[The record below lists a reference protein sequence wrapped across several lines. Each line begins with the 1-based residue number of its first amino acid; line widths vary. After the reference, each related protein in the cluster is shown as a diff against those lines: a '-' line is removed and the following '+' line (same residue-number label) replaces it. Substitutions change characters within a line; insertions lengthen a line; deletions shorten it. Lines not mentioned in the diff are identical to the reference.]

1 MIDEKE
7 YQEFEDSIM
16 NTDERENDMGEDI
29 IDSDNIYFEDFD
41 NALSDIDFSEL
52 KGDFKR
58 SLSSVN
64 RKIERKG
71 AGKGRIAKK
80 PTAMRRPSG
89 RPLSR
94 PATKDI
100 PVEKR
105 ATIRAKKPISKVIVP
120 SDQKVIVE
128 GVSKFI
134 LSQKPEVESIKRLG
148 YYKGQKLN
156 QMTLIFNNN
165 SLLDF
170 NLELFNPSM
179 PLDYLY
185 NTSLNLNNKIQVAG
199 GAVAYSDVLFN
210 LLANPALFINAKFVV
225 AGPQLQQQLSVPLQ
239 VINKSI
245 EGVEKIDPVNIALQ
259 IDNMQVQNDM
269 VVFDIVQ
276 NLNRPYI
283 PDGMDVVSYKIL
295 AGNTVTMNFWYKQ
308 VSLKKVFYKEARES
322 RPLL

>member
-16 NTDERENDMGEDI
+16 NTSDAFGDVGDEI
-29 IDSDNIYFEDFD
+29 IDSSNDFD
-41 NALSDIDFSEL
+41 AFDSVVSDIDFSEL
-52 KGDFKR
+52 RGDFKK
-58 SLSSVN
+58 SLSAVN
-64 RKIERKG
+64 RKID
-71 AGKGRIAKK
+71 KK
-80 PTAMRRPSG
+80 SSQRRAV
-89 RPLSR
+89 SR
-94 PATKDI
+94 PKQRVKDI
-100 PVEKR
+100 PVNKK
-105 ATIRAKKPISKVIVP
+105 ATITAKKPISKVIVP
-120 SDQKVIVE
+120 SDKKVIVE

-134 LSQKPEVESIKRLG
+134 LSQKPEAESIKTLG

-156 QMTLIFNNN
+156 LMTLIFNNN

-170 NLELFNPSM
+170 NLEVFNPSM

-185 NTSLNLNNKIQVAG
+185 STSLNLNNKIQVAG

-225 AGPQLQQQLSVPLQ
+225 AGPQVQQQLSVPLQ

-269 VVFDIVQ
+269 VVFDIMK

-283 PDGMDVVSYKIL
+283 PDGMDVVSYKVL
-295 AGNTVTMNFWYKQ
+295 AGNTVTMSFWYKQ

>member
-7 YQEFEDSIM
+7 YQDWEDSIM
-16 NTDERENDMGEDI
+16 DADERMNDMGEDA
-29 IDSDNIYFEDFD
+29 IDLPENDFEDFD

-52 KGDFKR
+52 RGDFKR

-64 RKIERKG
+64 RKIERKS
-71 AGKGRIAKK
+71 AGKGRFVRK
-80 PTAMRRPSG
+80 PSG
-89 RPLSR
+89 KALSR
-94 PATKDI
+94 PATKSI

-105 ATIRAKKPISKVIVP
+105 ATITAKKPISKVIVP
-120 SDQKVIVE
+120 SDKKVIVE

-165 SLLDF
+165 SLIDF

-210 LLANPALFINAKFVV
+210 LLANPALFINAKIVV
-225 AGPQLQQQLSVPLQ
+225 AGPQVQQQLSVPLQ

-269 VVFDIVQ
+269 VVFDIIK
-276 NLNRPYI
+276 NLNRPYV
-283 PDGMDVVSYKIL
+283 PDGMDVVSYKVL

>member
-16 NTDERENDMGEDI
+16 NTSDAFGDVGDEI
-29 IDSDNIYFEDFD
+29 IDSSNDFD
-41 NALSDIDFSEL
+41 AFDSVVSDIDFSEL
-52 KGDFKR
+52 RGDFKK
-58 SLSSVN
+58 SLSAVN
-64 RKIERKG
+64 RKID
-71 AGKGRIAKK
+71 KK
-80 PTAMRRPSG
+80 SSQRRAV
-89 RPLSR
+89 SR
-94 PATKDI
+94 PKQRVKDI
-100 PVEKR
+100 AVNKK
-105 ATIRAKKPISKVIVP
+105 ATITAKKPISKVIVP
-120 SDQKVIVE
+120 SDKKVIVE

-134 LSQKPEVESIKRLG
+134 LSQKPEAESIKTLG

-156 QMTLIFNNN
+156 LMTLIFNNN

-170 NLELFNPSM
+170 NLEVFNPSM

-185 NTSLNLNNKIQVAG
+185 STSLNLNNKIQVAG

-225 AGPQLQQQLSVPLQ
+225 AGPQVQQQLSVPLQ

-269 VVFDIVQ
+269 VVFDIMK

-283 PDGMDVVSYKIL
+283 PDGMDVVSYKVL
-295 AGNTVTMNFWYKQ
+295 AGNTVTMSFWYKQ